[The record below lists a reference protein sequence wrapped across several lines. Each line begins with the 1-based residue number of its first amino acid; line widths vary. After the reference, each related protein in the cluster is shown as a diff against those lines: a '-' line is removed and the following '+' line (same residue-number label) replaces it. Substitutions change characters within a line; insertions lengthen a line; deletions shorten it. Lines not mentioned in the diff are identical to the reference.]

1 MRVHRGLTLAA
12 AGLVAAFVVACN
24 GDDTPAGTATV
35 AVPTA
40 SATTATPRTAPAA
53 GATTTAATAATA
65 TPQPRRSDGTPVG
78 IALAF
83 DEARAMADVRE
94 LARPEYMGR
103 HAGTTGELLG
113 AQYLADIFAAAG
125 LLPGGDDNGYL
136 QSFPVEV
143 QELAAVPQ
151 LELTSATGERRSL
164 RLRDDFRPIVIGPAG
179 AGDVSGEVVFGG
191 SGADLSGLEL
201 DGRLLMVVPRGPLLE
216 IVGRAR
222 RAGAVGVLVTTG
234 RAELLKAEARPPD
247 ANALPMVEL
256 SQQGAATLLAGSGHT
271 REELNALIA
280 QGASLPSFPLAWSAR
295 LTVALRPAVTVDAH
309 NVIAYLPAAT
319 PTTRSIVIGA
329 HYEEIGPDPD
339 GTVFPAANDNASGT
353 AVLLELARRLGE
365 EQFSPAV
372 NIVLIGWSGHEEGLL
387 GSARYLARALFPI
400 ADTALYIDV
409 DTVGQGGGTSLS
421 VNGTARD
428 EFNAARALLA
438 AQPEVFA
445 IEFGD
450 RSGGGSDDA
459 AFSRAGVP
467 TLALAWSGVFTGS
480 PMIHTPA
487 DTADGVDPAKLRTA
501 GVLTTLLTVHAAIG
515 NE

>member
-12 AGLVAAFVVACN
+12 AVFVAALGVACT
-24 GDDTPAGTATV
+24 GDDTPATTP
-35 AVPTA
+35 AVVTA
-40 SATTATPRTAPAA
+40 SATTTTEATRPAPTPGATITATAPPRT
-53 GATTTAATAATA
+53 
-65 TPQPRRSDGTPVG
+65 SDGTPVG

-83 DEARAMADVRE
+83 DEARAMADVHE

-103 HAGTTGELLG
+103 HTGTPGELLG
-113 AQYLADIFAAAG
+113 ANYLAAVFAAAG
-125 LLPGGDDNGYL
+125 LLPGGDSDGYL
-136 QSFPVEV
+136 QVFPVEV

-151 LELTSATGERRSL
+151 LELTSASGERRSL

-179 AGDVSGEVVFGG
+179 AGDVSGEVVFSG

-201 DGRLLMVVPRGPLLE
+201 DGRLLMVVPRGSLLE

-222 RAGAVGVLVTTG
+222 RAGAVGVLITTG

-247 ANALPMVEL
+247 ANALPMAEL
-256 SQQGAATLLAGSGHT
+256 SQQGAAALLAGSGHT

-295 LTVALRPAVTVDAH
+295 LTVTLRPPVTVDAH

-319 PTTRSIVIGA
+319 PTTRSVVIGA

-365 EQFSPAV
+365 EQLSPAV

-387 GSARYLARALFPI
+387 GSARYVADPLFPL
-400 ADTALYIDV
+400 ADTALYINV
-409 DTVGQGGGTSLS
+409 DTIGQGGGASLS

-428 EFNAARALLA
+428 HFDAARALLA
-438 AQPEVFA
+438 GQSEAFA

-467 TLALAWSGVFTGS
+467 VLALAWSGVFTGS

-487 DTADGVDPAKLRTA
+487 DTADGVDPVKVRTT
-501 GVLTTLLTVHAAIG
+501 GVLTTLLTVRAAIG
-515 NE
+515 DQ